1 MAKYQNK
8 YDEIRG
14 DLDTGDI
21 VLFSRHNCLMGLW
34 KKLTNGYW
42 THVGIAIRS
51 LDTDQVHLWE
61 STPLKNLCDVHSN
74 IAQDGVQ
81 VVLLSLR
88 VQTYGG
94 DVAIRKL
101 RFNND
106 ENGTTRKEVCRQ
118 LFLFRDE
125 VRGTEFDGNIYKLL
139 KAFIDFVKPRKIRNF
154 RENLTKIFCSELV
167 AAAFMEAKLLDKS
180 SPAEEY
186 TPKQFSSRH
195 FQLKLGA
202 SLGPIIRIKYKPK
215 NVK

>member
-1 MAKYQNK
+1 MAKNKNK

-21 VLFSRHNCLMGLW
+21 VLFSRRNCLMWLW
-34 KKLTNGYW
+34 KKLTKGYW

-61 STPLKNLCDVHSN
+61 STPLKNLCDVQSN
-74 IAQDGVQ
+74 IAQGGVQ

-88 VQTYGG
+88 VQTYRG

-101 RFNND
+101 RFKD
-106 ENGTTRKEVCRQ
+106 DDNGTTRKEVCRR
-118 LFLFRDE
+118 LLLFRDE
-125 VRGTEFDGNIYKLL
+125 VRGRKFDGNIFTIL
-139 KAFIDFVKPRKIRNF
+139 KAFIDIFKPKNIRNF
-154 RENLTKIFCSELV
+154 RKNLTKIFCSELV
-167 AAAFMEAKLLDKS
+167 AAAFMEARLLDKS

-186 TPKQFSSRH
+186 TPKQFSYRH
-195 FQLKLGA
+195 FPLELGA